1 MGKIRKIARYEIL
14 EEKGH
19 GAMGAVYVA
28 RDPAMDRIVA
38 LKTIHTQA
46 LSGPQGHEYRER
58 FLREARA
65 AGRLAHPGIVQMFD
79 VGEDEGNPFL
89 VMEFVEGQ
97 TLAELA
103 KGGARFTLER
113 TCEVGQQ
120 VAEALGYAH
129 CHGVVHR
136 DIKPANILM
145 TSKTKYGVERPK
157 ITDFGVAKLSATQIT
172 STGQMLGT
180 PAFMPPE
187 QFTGAAIDGRSDLF
201 SLGVILYWLSTGEQA
216 FPGET
221 ITAVSYKVVHTEP
234 VPPRKLNPAIPAALE
249 QMIAKCLMKDPA
261 ERYQTGEELA
271 QDLAALREGKSGAVL
286 AKSPAVKAGTGSGK
300 EMEATLDTHPVP
312 EVEAE
317 AETEEPAPAEAMKSH
332 GPAAVMKSHPPGEAV
347 ARSGSVA
354 RPVKKTGGNPMVAAG
369 IAAALV
375 VVVGGWWLV
384 HKARS
389 KSREMQTPAAVT
401 VAAASEPPK
410 PAAAPAPTTDSNA
423 THPAASK
430 PEASSVS
437 AAPPEVKKPAAKE
450 AANPTA
456 PAKKPTKTAKP
467 VETAAVAAKPT
478 SLPMGPTAPPV
489 VSVAP
494 APAPEPP
501 KPAPPAKVD
510 FDPKAMDS
518 NANGKLRMDASH
530 FPVNVDFTVEMDGKI
545 YFERGAAKTQ
555 AKFDDYF
562 VPPGIH
568 EFRVLAGTGENRK
581 SSNIVSME
589 FAPKKR
595 KTLEIELR
603 SKGMGEKSAVPKDVY
618 ADSQIVV
625 LLK

>member
-1 MGKIRKIARYEIL
+1 MSKIRKIARYEIL

-58 FLREARA
+58 FFREARA

-103 KGGARFTLER
+103 KGGERFTLDR

-120 VAEALGYAH
+120 IAEALGYAH

-145 TSKTKYGVERPK
+145 TSKTKYGIERPK

-172 STGQMLGT
+172 TTGQMLGT

-234 VPPRKLNPAIPAALE
+234 VPARKLNPAIPAALE
-249 QMIAKCLMKDPA
+249 QIIAKCLMKDPA
-261 ERYQTGEELA
+261 ERYQTGEELGR
-271 QDLAALREGKSGAVL
+271 DLAVLREGRTGAAM

-300 EMEATLDTHPVP
+300 EMEATLDTSPVP
-312 EVEAE
+312 EIEAE
-317 AETEEPAPAEAMKSH
+317 EAA
-332 GPAAVMKSHPPGEAV
+332 PAAVMKSQGPAAAV
-347 ARSGSVA
+347 ADSPSVA
-354 RPVKKTGGNPMVAAG
+354 RPVKKMGSNPIVAVG
-369 IAAALV
+369 IAAAFVLV
-375 VVVGGWWLV
+375 AGGWWLV

-389 KSREMQTPAAVT
+389 KGHEAQAPVVT
-401 VAAASEPPK
+401 VAAANELPKSEAAV
-410 PAAAPAPTTDSNA
+410 PAADTNAAQPAGSKPDASSAPPAP
-423 THPAASK
+423 
-430 PEASSVS
+430 S
-437 AAPPEVKKPAAKE
+437 AVVKKPAAND
-450 AANPTA
+450 AAAHATA
-456 PAKKPTKTAKP
+456 PPKKTVKPAKP
-467 VETAAVAAKPT
+467 VNTASTETKPAVP
-478 SLPMGPTAPPV
+478 PMGPPASAATPV
-489 VSVAP
+489 VT
-494 APAPEPP
+494 PAPEPP
-501 KPAPPAKVD
+501 KPAPPAKVG

-530 FPVNVDFTVEMDGKI
+530 FPTNVDFTVEMDGKI
-545 YFERGAAKTQ
+545 YFERVGAKTT
-555 AKFDDYF
+555 KFEDYF

-568 EFRVLAGTGENRK
+568 EFRVVAGTGENRK

-589 FAPKKR
+589 FVPKKR
-595 KTLEIELR
+595 KTLLIELR
-603 SKGMGEKSAVPKDVY
+603 SKGMGEKSAVPQDVY
-618 ADSQIVV
+618 ANTQIVV
-625 LLK
+625 ILK

>member
-46 LSGPQGHEYRER
+46 LSGPQGNEYRER
-58 FLREARA
+58 FFREARA

-97 TLAELA
+97 TLADLA

-120 VAEALGYAH
+120 IAEALGYAH

-157 ITDFGVAKLSATQIT
+157 ITDFGVAKLTATQIT
-172 STGQMLGT
+172 TTGQMLGT

-234 VPPRKLNPAIPAALE
+234 VPPRKLNPAIPAVLE
-249 QMIAKCLMKDPA
+249 QIIAKCLMNDPA

-271 QDLAALREGKSGAVL
+271 QDLAAVREGKSGATM
-286 AKSPAVKAGTGSGK
+286 AKSPGVKAGTGSGK

-317 AETEEPAPAEAMKSH
+317 AEAEEVA
-332 GPAAVMKSHPPGEAV
+332 PAAVMKSHGPAPAV
-347 ARSGSVA
+347 RASGS
-354 RPVKKTGGNPMVAAG
+354 RPRPAPQAAKKAGSNSILIGGIV
-369 IAAALV
+369 AALV
-375 VVVGGWWLV
+375 VLAGGGWLV
-384 HKARS
+384 HKMRS
-389 KSREMQTPAAVT
+389 KERVEVPAVT
-401 VAAASEPPK
+401 MAATNEQAK
-410 PAAAPAPTTDSNA
+410 PAAAMPAPDSNA
-423 THPAASK
+423 AQPAAGK
-430 PEASSVS
+430 PDASGAP
-437 AAPPEVKKPAAKE
+437 AAATPAAASPVVKKPAAKD
-450 AANPTA
+450 AAASVTA
-456 PAKKPTKTAKP
+456 PGKKSAKSAKP
-467 VETAAVAAKPT
+467 ADTPDAAIKPAT
-478 SLPMGPTAPPV
+478 LPMGPTAPAV
-489 VSVAP
+489 VP
-494 APAPEPP
+494 ATTPAPEPP

-530 FPVNVDFTVEMDGKI
+530 FPMNVDFTVQMDGKI

-555 AKFDDYF
+555 TKFEDYF

-568 EFRVLAGTGENRK
+568 EFRVLAGTGESRK

-589 FAPKKR
+589 FVPKKR
-595 KTLEIELR
+595 KTLLIELR
-603 SKGMGEKSAVPKDVY
+603 SKGMGENSAVPQDVY

-625 LLK
+625 ILK

>member
-1 MGKIRKIARYEIL
+1 MGKIRKIGRYEVF

-46 LSGPQGHEYRER
+46 LSGPQAGEYRER
-58 FLREARA
+58 FFREARA

-79 VGEDEGNPFL
+79 VGEDEENPFL

-97 TLAELA
+97 TLADMA

-120 VAEALGYAH
+120 IAEALGYAH

-157 ITDFGVAKLSATQIT
+157 VTDFGLAKLSATQIT
-172 STGQMLGT
+172 TSGQMLGT

-249 QMIAKCLMKDPA
+249 QIIAKCLMKDPA

-271 QDLAALREGKSGAVL
+271 QDLASLREGKSGTVL

-300 EMEATLDTHPVP
+300 DMEVTLDTHPVP

-317 AETEEPAPAEAMKSH
+317 AEVEEPAPAAAMRSH
-332 GPAAVMKSHPPGEAV
+332 GPAAVMKSRPPAEAV
-347 ARSGSVA
+347 ARSGSDA
-354 RPVKKTGGNPMVAAG
+354 RPAQKTGGNPRLAVG
-369 IAAALV
+369 IAAAV
-375 VVVGGWWLV
+375 VIAAGGWWLV

-389 KSREMQTPAAVT
+389 KGYEAPTPTVT
-401 VAAASEPPK
+401 VAAANEPPK
-410 PAAAPAPTTDSNA
+410 PAAEPATTDSNA
-423 THPAASK
+423 AQPAANK
-430 PEASSVS
+430 PDASSAPTV
-437 AAPPEVKKPAAKE
+437 APPEVKNPAAKDV
-450 AANPTA
+450 AANATA
-456 PAKKPTKTAKP
+456 PAKKIVKPAKP
-467 VETAAVAAKPT
+467 VETADTTAKPA
-478 SLPMGPTAPPV
+478 SLPMGPTAPV
-489 VSVAP
+489 VATP

-510 FDPKAMDS
+510 FDPKAIDS

-530 FPVNVDFTVEMDGKI
+530 FPINVDFTVEMDGKI
-545 YFERGAAKTQ
+545 YFERGQAKTETR
-555 AKFDDYF
+555 FEDYF
-562 VPPGIH
+562 VPPGVH
-568 EFRVLAGTGENRK
+568 EFRVVAGTGENRK

-589 FAPKKR
+589 FVPKKR
-595 KTLEIELR
+595 KTLQIELR
-603 SKGMGEKSAVPKDVY
+603 SKGMGEKSAVPQDVY

-625 LLK
+625 VLK

>member
-1 MGKIRKIARYEIL
+1 MSKTRKIARYEIL

-38 LKTIHTQA
+38 LKTIHTHA

-58 FLREARA
+58 FFREARA

-97 TLAELA
+97 TLSDLA
-103 KGGARFTLER
+103 KGGERFTLDR

-120 VAEALGYAH
+120 IAEALGYAH

-145 TSKTKYGVERPK
+145 TSKTKYGIERPK

-201 SLGVILYWLSTGEQA
+201 SLGVILYWLSTGELA

-234 VPPRKLNPAIPAALE
+234 VPPRKLNPAIPAVLE
-249 QMIAKCLMKDPA
+249 QIIAKCLLKDPA

-271 QDLAALREGKSGAVL
+271 HDLAVLREGRTGAAM
-286 AKSPAVKAGTGSGK
+286 AKSPAIKAGTGSGK
-300 EMEATLDTHPVP
+300 EMEVTLDTRPVP

-317 AETEEPAPAEAMKSH
+317 AEEAAPAAAMKSH
-332 GPAAVMKSHPPGEAV
+332 GPGAAVAGPP
-347 ARSGSVA
+347 SVA
-354 RPVKKTGGNPMVAAG
+354 RPLKKTGSNPIAAVG
-369 IAAALV
+369 IAAAFVLV
-375 VVVGGWWLV
+375 AGGWWLV

-389 KSREMQTPAAVT
+389 KGHEAQATMTVVAANAPKPPTTTPATAT
-401 VAAASEPPK
+401 NAAQPATSKPDASS
-410 PAAAPAPTTDSNA
+410 APTG
-423 THPAASK
+423 AS
-430 PEASSVS
+430 PD
-437 AAPPEVKKPAAKE
+437 VKKPAAND
-450 AANPTA
+450 AAAHATA
-456 PAKKPTKTAKP
+456 PPKKTLKPAKP
-467 VETAAVAAKPT
+467 VEKANAAAKPAA
-478 SLPMGPTAPPV
+478 LPVGPPASAATPV
-489 VSVAP
+489 VM
-494 APAPEPP
+494 PAPEPP
-501 KPAPPAKVD
+501 KPAPPAKVA

-530 FPVNVDFTVEMDGKI
+530 FPMNVDFTVEMDGKV

-555 AKFDDYF
+555 TKFEDYF

-595 KTLEIELR
+595 KTLQIELR
-603 SKGMGEKSAVPKDVY
+603 SKGMGEKAAVPQDVY

-625 LLK
+625 ILK

>member
-58 FLREARA
+58 FFREARA

-79 VGEDEGNPFL
+79 VGEDESNPFL

-97 TLAELA
+97 TLADLA
-103 KGGARFTLER
+103 KCGARFTLER

-120 VAEALGYAH
+120 IAEALGYAH

-157 ITDFGVAKLSATQIT
+157 ITDFGVAKLAATQIT
-172 STGQMLGT
+172 TTGQMLGT

-234 VPPRKLNPAIPAALE
+234 VPPRKLNPAIPSALE
-249 QMIAKCLMKDPA
+249 QIIAKCLMKDPA

-271 QDLAALREGKSGAVL
+271 QDLATLREGKSGAVL
-286 AKSPAVKAGTGSGK
+286 TKAPAVKAGTGSGK
-300 EMEATLDTHPVP
+300 EMEATLDTRPVP

-317 AETEEPAPAEAMKSH
+317 AEVEEPAPAAAMRSH
-332 GPAAVMKSHPPGEAV
+332 GPAEAV
-347 ARSGSVA
+347 AASGSA
-354 RPVKKTGGNPMVAAG
+354 RRPAQKTGGNPFVAVG
-369 IAAALV
+369 IAAAV
-375 VVVGGWWLV
+375 VVVAGGWWLV

-389 KSREMQTPAAVT
+389 KGHEAPTPTVT
-401 VAAASEPPK
+401 VAAATEPPK
-410 PAAAPAPTTDSNA
+410 PAAQPAPTTDSNA
-423 THPAASK
+423 AQPAASK
-430 PEASSVS
+430 PDAPSAPPAAS
-437 AAPPEVKKPAAKE
+437 PEVKKPAAKD
-450 AANPTA
+450 AAMNATA
-456 PAKKPTKTAKP
+456 PAKKPAKTAKP
-467 VETAAVAAKPT
+467 VETADAATKPAT
-478 SLPMGPTAPPV
+478 LPMGPTAPPV
-489 VSVAP
+489 VAAP

-510 FDPKAMDS
+510 FDPKVMDS

-530 FPVNVDFTVEMDGKI
+530 FPQNVDFTVEMDGKI

-555 AKFDDYF
+555 TKFEDYF

-581 SSNIVSME
+581 RSNTVSME
-589 FAPKKR
+589 FVPKKR
-595 KTLEIELR
+595 KTLQIELR
-603 SKGMGEKSAVPKDVY
+603 GKGIGDKSAVPQDVY
-618 ADSQIVV
+618 ADSQLVV
-625 LLK
+625 ILK